1 MSFSTLLAT
10 LAAEFDYWSAF
21 ESRGVH
27 AGVIFLAVPITL
39 VAVNMLRI
47 EVRPITTTSL
57 TRTLLI
63 LYLVIRP
70 FRGHNRIYKDYI
82 HVYYL
87 RFLDHNQQGR

>member
-1 MSFSTLLAT
+1 MRLIGEFVVQTQSYANSDYRFTYSMSFSTLLAT

-27 AGVIFLAVPITL
+27 AGLVFLAVPITL

-47 EVRPITTTSL
+47 EVGSITTTSL

-63 LYLVIRP
+63 CV
-70 FRGHNRIYKDYI
+70 
-82 HVYYL
+82 
-87 RFLDHNQQGR
+87 